1 MAGRAETVKYS
12 PWVTQAQEHG
22 QHVAPGECMVS
33 HMEATRTQLGHV
45 ESGSSLDHESS
56 GGFTWPGPSTHW
68 PGAMMTQGSR
78 AHGCMEGITVIAVA
92 TQNTT
97 RGHTHRPGPPSAH
110 ATRLLGLGT
119 G

>member
-1 MAGRAETVKYS
+1 
-12 PWVTQAQEHG
+12 
-22 QHVAPGECMVS
+22 MVS

-68 PGAMMTQGSR
+68 PRCNDDTGVTSTWL
-78 AHGCMEGITVIAVA
+78 HGITVIAVA

>member
-45 ESGSSLDHESS
+45 ESGSSLDHDSS

-78 AHGCMEGITVIAVA
+78 AHGCMEL
-92 TQNTT
+92 Q
-97 RGHTHRPGPPSAH
+97 
-110 ATRLLGLGT
+110 
-119 G
+119 